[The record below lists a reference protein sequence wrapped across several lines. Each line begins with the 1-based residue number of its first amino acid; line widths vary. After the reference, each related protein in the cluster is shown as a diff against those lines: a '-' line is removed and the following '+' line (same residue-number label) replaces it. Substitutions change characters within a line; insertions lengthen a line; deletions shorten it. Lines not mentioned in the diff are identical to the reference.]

1 MADKTDTFKATKKA
15 YLAAIK
21 ERSKALVRALKD
33 RDALEKYDSFV
44 KKEEAARK
52 AYYEAATALHE
63 SLRK

>member
-1 MADKTDTFKATKKA
+1 MANKTNKFKVIKKA
-15 YLAAIK
+15 YLVAIK

-33 RDALEKYDSFV
+33 RDELEKYDSFV
-44 KKEEAARK
+44 KKEEAARR